1 MDRTIYEET
10 GIGISANDLS
20 NYMKDDNIACEN
32 LSSKFMLK
40 NRKLSRAAS
49 DAGFSKFKQILGYE
63 AFKHQ
68 TKVIFVNPKYT
79 TQDCSVC
86 RNRIKKDLSARVHE
100 CHYWQRCQCCDK
112 YSFEGCSWIFVWY
125 CLPRNR
131 QTTLELSESH
141 AFGECEYWTA
151 RFCGSFRSLRR
162 WRKKP
167 FSLGDGRSQLHVL
180 VEEHIMG

>member
-1 MDRTIYEET
+1 MTKVPKVPKVPENSSTVIINWPDRLMPNKQQSLGIDKTLKTCCNIYNICVEMDRTIYEET

-100 CHYWQRCQCCDK
+100 CHY
-112 YSFEGCSWIFVWY
+112 
-125 CLPRNR
+125 
-131 QTTLELSESH
+131 
-141 AFGECEYWTA
+141 
-151 RFCGSFRSLRR
+151 
-162 WRKKP
+162 
-167 FSLGDGRSQLHVL
+167 
-180 VEEHIMG
+180 